1 MLKGEVETPR
11 MHYYN
16 TMSVH
21 LMHME
26 AAGEAVLVA
35 FDRAGATSRSYSP
48 VVDGRVV
55 RFSNAGGGKM
65 KDSATG
71 SIWDVGTGECE
82 RGELKGKRLA
92 VRPGGRT
99 MVRSH
104 RSADEQDEKLA
115 S

>member
-1 MLKGEVETPR
+1 
-11 MHYYN
+11 
-16 TMSVH
+16 
-21 LMHME
+21 MHME

-55 RFSNAGGGKM
+55 RFVMAGGGKM

-71 SIWDVGTGECE
+71 SIWDVCTGECE
-82 RGELKGKRLA
+82 RGELKGKRLET
-92 VRPGGRT
+92 RPGGRT
-99 MVRSH
+99 MVRS
-104 RSADEQDEKLA
+104 RRNQDGQDEKIA